1 MQRNLK
7 KQIKE
12 EVSSDVVTENRYL
25 NAKEVRKVDNTT
37 SEFSQ
42 VNIQRMIDN
51 TVRAEMNTISNQVIN
66 KLERQMRNEK
76 VRRGY

>member
-51 TVRAEMNTISNQVIN
+51 TVRAEMNTLSNQVIN